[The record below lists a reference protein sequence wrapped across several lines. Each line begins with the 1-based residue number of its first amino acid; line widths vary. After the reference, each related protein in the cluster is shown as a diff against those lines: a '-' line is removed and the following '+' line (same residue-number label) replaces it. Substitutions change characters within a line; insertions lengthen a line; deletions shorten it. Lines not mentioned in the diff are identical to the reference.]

1 MKKRPSRSKKKH
13 PPRPIINSFEAMVK
27 IEPQKLTGQDL
38 EVVKL
43 VAKGLVNLTEL
54 FKQGPQI
61 LIENCT
67 FKSQNRDFEI
77 DQNNKLTKTPN
88 EKN

>member
-1 MKKRPSRSKKKH
+1 MKKRPTRSKKKH
-13 PPRPIINSFEAMVK
+13 SPSPIINNFEAMLK
-27 IEPQKLTGQDL
+27 IEPQKLNGQDL

-54 FKQGPQI
+54 FKQGNPVV
-61 LIENCT
+61 IENCS
-67 FKSQNRDFEI
+67 FINKNCDFEI